1 MSEVDRL
8 TEVYRIY
15 RESADVQALW
25 DEQNSGN
32 QEILKERQYE
42 TKKLLDSFGLL
53 PLGERKILEVGCGS
67 GKTLASL
74 IELGAQS
81 ENLCGVDLLPDRIE
95 EAQSRY
101 PVLHFQCANAEQL
114 DFPNASFDLI
124 LLFTVF
130 SSILDGNMAKSVA
143 NEVYRLLKPGGAVL
157 WYDFRY
163 NNPRNRNVRGIDRSQ
178 IETLFPKLR
187 TNLRTITLL
196 PPLARRLRRFTP
208 ILYPMLSAIPILR
221 THYLG
226 FLVKP
231 DKLTERA
238 QKAKKGTNI

>member
-25 DEQNSGN
+25 DEQNPGN
-32 QEILKERQYE
+32 QEISKERRYE

-101 PVLHFQCANAEQL
+101 PVLHFQCGNAEQL

-130 SSILDGNMAKSVA
+130 SSIAIIIHRILMY
-143 NEVYRLLKPGGAVL
+143 EV
-157 WYDFRY
+157 
-163 NNPRNRNVRGIDRSQ
+163 
-178 IETLFPKLR
+178 
-187 TNLRTITLL
+187 
-196 PPLARRLRRFTP
+196 
-208 ILYPMLSAIPILR
+208 
-221 THYLG
+221 
-226 FLVKP
+226 
-231 DKLTERA
+231 
-238 QKAKKGTNI
+238 

>member
-25 DEQNSGN
+25 DEQNPGN

-101 PVLHFQCANAEQL
+101 PVLHFQCGNAEQL
-114 DFPNASFDLI
+114 SFPDASFDLI

-130 SSILDGNMAKSVA
+130 SSILDGNMAKNVA
-143 NEVYRLLKPGGAVL
+143 NEVYRLLKPGGAIL

-163 NNPRNRNVRGIDRSQ
+163 NNPRNPNVRGMTRNLIR
-178 IETLFPKLR
+178 ELFPKFR
-187 TNLRTITLL
+187 IQLRTITLL
-196 PPLARRLRRFTP
+196 PFLARRLGPLTP
-208 ILYPMLSAIPILR
+208 IIYPVLSLITILR
-221 THYLG
+221 THYIGL
-226 FLVKP
+226 LI
-231 DKLTERA
+231 
-238 QKAKKGTNI
+238 KAK